1 MDLRPIYYSA
11 LENTG
16 RIVSGVDPSQYSAPT
31 PCHDWDTRELVNHV
45 VGGVIGFARS
55 LEGEKIDPNI
65 EMPDL
70 IGDDPGAAFEAAKKA
85 AVEAWSAE
93 DALERTVYMG
103 NEMPATHSIRVALME
118 AVVHGWDIA
127 KATGQETGTDP
138 MIAAAMLDG
147 LRKAITPDQ
156 RGEGNIFGP
165 EVNVPE
171 DAPIEAQLV
180 AFLGRQP

>member
-1 MDLRPIYYSA
+1 MDLRPIYFAA

-16 RIVSGVDPSQYSAPT
+16 RIVSGVDPSRYSAPT
-31 PCHDWDTRELVNHV
+31 PCHDWNTRELVNHV
-45 VGGVIGFARS
+45 VGGVWGFARS
-55 LEGEKIDPNI
+55 LEGEKIDPNADV
-65 EMPDL
+65 PDL
-70 IGDDPGAAFEAAKKA
+70 IGEDPGAAFRAAQKS

-103 NEMPATHSIRVALME
+103 SEMPAKQSIRIALME

-127 KATGQETGTDP
+127 KATGQEAGTDP
-138 MIAAAMLDG
+138 MTATAMLDG

-156 RGEGNIFGP
+156 RGEGKIFGP
-165 EVNVPE
+165 EVKVPE

-180 AFLGRQP
+180 AFLGRNP